1 MTSSVGPLDQQ
12 KWPVLW
18 APLHVSS
25 AIQGNTF
32 FFRRPPWVLATCQQW
47 AKDSNSP
54 WKGQT
59 STVKSTTYPGAD
71 ACSSLYTYIYIW
83 YIYICVWLCI
93 YIYDIYMNTYI
104 HMIIYLY
111 DYICMTIYYICA
123 CHVLFCVLLVCFKH
137 FRGDSDHSPID
148 PASGSRSCL
157 IFNHQIPSNPTN
169 YFYSG

>member
-83 YIYICVWLCI
+83 YIYVYDYVYIYMI
-93 YIYDIYMNTYI
+93 YIWIHIYIWLYIYMITYAWLY
-104 HMIIYLY
+104 IIY
-111 DYICMTIYYICA
+111 A
-123 CHVLFCVLLVCFKH
+123 HVTYCSVCCWCVSSIFG
-137 FRGDSDHSPID
+137 GDSDHSPID